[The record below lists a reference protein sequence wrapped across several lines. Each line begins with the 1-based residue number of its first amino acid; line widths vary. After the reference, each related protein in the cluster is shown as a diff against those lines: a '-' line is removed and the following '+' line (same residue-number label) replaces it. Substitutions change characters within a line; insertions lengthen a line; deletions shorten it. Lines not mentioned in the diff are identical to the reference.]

1 MGDTRPLVHRRSNL
15 FRDYPQLVNKL
26 MSLTEEDKIE
36 IEFEDFEHARNF
48 RQRLYTF
55 QERYGDENMPALRI
69 KIRDKNKIGTRN
81 FMFITKRIV
90 RKIKVRIYR
99 GTENQHFKE
108 TKT

>member
-81 FMFITKRIV
+81 FMFITKRIP